1 MIVKENKRYITVAE
15 YCEYINKSKQAI
27 YPKLEKSLKPYVI
40 EIDGKKYIDSVV
52 FIKYHHQEADPTEE
66 VKGSQGFSTP
76 KVNENQGISRDLNPN
91 SQGQSSREVNENQ
104 GFSTPKVNES
114 QGISSEFLKFLQD
127 QITEKDK
134 QIALLQQ
141 QNADL
146 QQSNKEKDTHI
157 IEQANKITLL
167 LEQSQE
173 LQRNSQILLAT
184 ANNTEQAENTDT
196 IAEVE
201 KKGFFKRLFGR

>member
-66 VKGSQGFSTP
+66 VKGS
-76 KVNENQGISRDLNPN
+76 
-91 SQGQSSREVNENQ
+91 Q